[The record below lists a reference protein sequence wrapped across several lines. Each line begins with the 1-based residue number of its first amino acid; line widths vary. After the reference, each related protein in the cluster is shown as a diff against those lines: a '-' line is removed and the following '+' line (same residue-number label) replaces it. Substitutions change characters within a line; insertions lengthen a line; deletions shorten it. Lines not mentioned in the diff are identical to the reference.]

1 MATKA
6 RWRTFL
12 NPRTLT
18 YWPLHFGCAVLLSYW
33 LSGKLMGSVAY
44 GLFEPTFQSLFIH
57 ALVINHWTQQDGRPS
72 KISIE
77 NKISVTYLVA
87 HVLGAMLLAFMF
99 SGFNPRAAIAIGVL
113 EPAVQLVVQRGH
125 AVVFNKWSQR

>member
-6 RWRTFL
+6 RWRIFL

-44 GLFEPTFQSLFIH
+44 GFFEPAFQSLFIH
-57 ALVINHWTQQDGRPS
+57 ALVINYWTQRHDRPS
-72 KISIE
+72 RISTE
-77 NKISVTYLVA
+77 NKIGVTYLVA
-87 HVLGAMLLAFMF
+87 HILGAVLLAFVF
-99 SGFNPRAAIAIGVL
+99 SGFNPRAAIAIGLL
-113 EPAVQLVVQRGH
+113 EPAVQFVVQRGH
-125 AVVFNKWSQR
+125 ATVFNKWSQR